1 MEEFLVRF
9 PGLGEKIFDQLDN
22 QNLAKCKVVSR
33 SQCKFLDEN
42 KLVWKRMIEKYSAN
56 NVEFKDFWKLLTEK
70 VPAQIVKELALAV
83 EKFYTFRSHRLEH
96 QHSPHH
102 IAAERGIL
110 SLCKFIAQKTKV
122 LNPTRA
128 DGLTG
133 LHFAAQEGH
142 FDVCQY
148 LIGTLDDSEDKNP
161 KDKDGRT
168 PLQLAGM
175 NGHFEIFK
183 LIMANQSEKNP
194 KFGCCGRTLL
204 HGVAGAGH
212 LDVFEH
218 IALGLEYLNPP
229 SDSGKTPLHEA
240 AQEGKLEVVKYI
252 VDKIIDKNPNFN
264 YGWTPLHMAAQEGH
278 INVFE
283 YLANVVSDLNLTMD
297 EGSTSLHLAASKGHF
312 EIVRYIVGTVNVKNP
327 ANDDGNTPLHEA
339 AKKGHLE
346 IYKFIADQVDS
357 KNPFGLCRHTPL
369 HDAVENGH
377 IEIVK
382 YIMNV
387 VSDKNP
393 EDHEGLV
400 PLCHCHCLNKN
411 YEMFEVL
418 IDLGADPNP
427 TTHQRCSA
435 LDLPSAK
442 QIRDLFRKNSKKIK
456 LSKKRKL

>member
-22 QNLAKCKVVSR
+22 QSLTKCKEVSR

-42 KLVWKRMIEKYSAN
+42 KLVWKRTIEKYTAN
-56 NVEFKDFWKLLTEK
+56 NVEFKDFWKLVTEK
-70 VPAQIVKELALAV
+70 VPAQIVKELALAN
-83 EKFYTFRSHRLEH
+83 EQFYTFRPHRLEHQH

-102 IAAERGIL
+102 IAAESGSL
-110 SLCKFIAQKTKV
+110 SLCKFIAHRTKV
-122 LNPTRA
+122 VNPERS

-133 LHFAAQEGH
+133 LHFAAQGGH
-142 FDVCQY
+142 FDVYQY
-148 LIGTLDDSEDKNP
+148 LVDNLGDSADKNP
-161 KDKDGRT
+161 KNKHGCT
-168 PLQLAGM
+168 PLLLAGM

-183 LIMANQSEKNP
+183 LIIDNQSEKNP
-194 KFGCCGRTLL
+194 MVEWCGRTLL
-204 HGVAGAGH
+204 HHVAGAGH
-212 LDVFEH
+212 
-218 IALGLEYLNPP
+218 
-229 SDSGKTPLHEA
+229 
-240 AQEGKLEVVKYI
+240 LEVVKYI
-252 VDKIIDKNPNFN
+252 VDKIIDKNPKIHH
-264 YGWTPLHMAAQEGH
+264 GWTPLHVAALEGH

-283 YLANVVSDLNLTMD
+283 YLANVVGDMNLTMD
-297 EGSTSLHLAASKGHF
+297 CGSTSLHLAASEGHF
-312 EIVRYIVGTVNVKNP
+312 EIVRYIVGIVIVKNP
-327 ANDDGNTPLHEA
+327 ANDAGNTPLHEA
-339 AKKGHLE
+339 AKNGHVE

-357 KNPFGLCRHTPL
+357 KNPFALHGRTPL
-369 HDAVENGH
+369 HHAVENGH

-382 YIMNV
+382 YIMDV